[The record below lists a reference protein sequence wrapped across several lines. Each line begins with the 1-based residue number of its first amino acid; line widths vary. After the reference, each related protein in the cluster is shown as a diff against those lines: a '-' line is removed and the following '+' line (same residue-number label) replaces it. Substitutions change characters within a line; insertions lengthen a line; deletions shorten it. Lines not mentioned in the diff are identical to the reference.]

1 MIPEAILRAIQAAHR
16 ILCLSHVEPDG
27 DAYGSIL
34 GLKWLLEGAGKQVSV
49 GIDGSRDDI
58 YAFLPGFKAVKAPQ
72 DIHGKFDLVIIADA
86 SSPDRMGKFRT
97 HHAVKHTPWLVID
110 HHPTSLMYGSEG
122 LNWVVPTFLSTCNMI
137 LHLARAL
144 EYALP
149 VRAQQCLMAGMIT
162 DTQCFQVYGTD
173 RAFME
178 DVLAV
183 MGPESFSPY
192 DIVSRTI
199 SSLSYETLRLWAE
212 VLPTMQL
219 EDGVIWL
226 TIQEEQLN
234 AEAGERPSTRG
245 LIQKLMEVREAR
257 AAVIFMERTQTDG
270 TRGVIC
276 SMRCRPDYDV
286 SRLALSYDGG
296 GHKMAAGCFIAS
308 TLWDVVPRVVDELKF
323 AVSG

>member
-1 MIPEAILRAIQAAHR
+1 MIPEALLKAIHAAQR

-34 GLKWLLEGAGKQVSV
+34 GLKWILEGAGKHVRV
-49 GIDGSRDDI
+49 GIDGFRDDI
-58 YAFLPGFKAVKAPQ
+58 YTFLPGFKTVKPPQ
-72 DIHGKFDLVIIADA
+72 GIHGKFDLIIIADA

-97 HHAVKHTPWLVID
+97 HGSVQHTPWLVID
-110 HHPTSLMYGSEG
+110 HHPTSLQFGSAD
-122 LNWVVPTFLSTCNMI
+122 LNWVMPEALSTCNMI
-137 LHLARAL
+137 LHLTRAL
-144 EYALP
+144 GYALP
-149 VRAQQCLMAGMIT
+149 PQAKQCLMAGMIT
-162 DTQCFQVYGTD
+162 DTLCFRVYGTD

-183 MGPESFSPY
+183 MGPDSFSPY
-192 DIVSRTI
+192 DIVSRTL
-199 SSLSYETLRLWAE
+199 SSLSYETLQLWAE

-226 TIQEEQLN
+226 TVREEQLE
-234 AEAGERPSTRG
+234 AEDGERPSTRG
-245 LIQKLMEVREAR
+245 LIQKLMEVREAK
-257 AAVIFMERTQTDG
+257 AAVMFMEKTLSDG

-276 SMRCRPDYDV
+276 SMRCRPGYDV

-323 AVSG
+323 VVAG